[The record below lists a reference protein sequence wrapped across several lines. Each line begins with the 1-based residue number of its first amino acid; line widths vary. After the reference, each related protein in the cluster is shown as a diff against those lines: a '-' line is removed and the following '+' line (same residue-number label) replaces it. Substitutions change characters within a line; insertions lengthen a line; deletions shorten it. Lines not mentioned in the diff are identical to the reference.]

1 MGTGA
6 DVSTDKWNAHKSP
19 NATVSALPSFPL
31 FLSDLGVLGGLFHFI
46 FYHREH
52 RGHREMEEELL
63 AFISYAFSPK

>member
-31 FLSDLGVLGGLFHFI
+31 FLSDLGVLCVLGGKI
-46 FYHREH
+46 
-52 RGHREMEEELL
+52 
-63 AFISYAFSPK
+63 